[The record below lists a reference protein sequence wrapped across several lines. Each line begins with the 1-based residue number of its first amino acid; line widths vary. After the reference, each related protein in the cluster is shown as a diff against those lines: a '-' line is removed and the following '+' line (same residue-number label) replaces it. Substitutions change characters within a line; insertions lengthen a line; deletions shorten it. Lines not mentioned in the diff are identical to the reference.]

1 MKLLTIN
8 THSLQEADPAAQLE
22 SLAQFL
28 LREQPDVA
36 ALQEVSQSRSA
47 EPSGQTPGMVPM
59 PTAAVP
65 VRQDNFALNLAL
77 RLGEIGRA
85 HV

>member
-36 ALQEVSQSRSA
+36 ALQEVSQSRRPDPGDGPYA
-47 EPSGQTPGMVPM
+47 HGGRPCQTG
-59 PTAAVP
+59 
-65 VRQDNFALNLAL
+65 
-77 RLGEIGRA
+77 
-85 HV
+85 